1 MAEQHEA
8 IEELLAGYVL
18 RSLSGEDAARADRVL
33 SDHVPGCPACRDTLS
48 VFRGVTSDL
57 ALDAA
62 PVTPPET
69 LLPRLHR
76 ELGEPALRRRP
87 AGAFAIA
94 AGVVAVVGLVGLTV
108 AQGLRA
114 NNAQA
119 RAGAMAAALD
129 LASRPDASL
138 VTLAD
143 DDQDRAPITEI
154 SAPGVEEFYLVGD
167 IPPPPPG
174 SLYRVWLAS
183 DSTFTWAGDFVPSDG
198 LTVFH
203 LEYDPNRYDRV
214 MITIAQE
221 GSEPVEPGDVVWQAA
236 S

>member
-1 MAEQHEA
+1 MTEQHEA

-94 AGVVAVVGLVGLTV
+94 AGIVAVVGLAGLTV

-119 RAGAMAAALD
+119 RW
-129 LASRPDASL
+129 RP
-138 VTLAD
+138 
-143 DDQDRAPITEI
+143 P
-154 SAPGVEEFYLVGD
+154 
-167 IPPPPPG
+167 
-174 SLYRVWLAS
+174 
-183 DSTFTWAGDFVPSDG
+183 ST
-198 LTVFH
+198 
-203 LEYDPNRYDRV
+203 
-214 MITIAQE
+214 
-221 GSEPVEPGDVVWQAA
+221 
-236 S
+236 